1 MRKIEHEMLSAIKG
15 RKDWVKANTGVFMEC
30 EHQTD
35 GPRAEIYL
43 HGHHIADYWY
53 KSGEL
58 EVDEYTLSDF
68 PTTTTKSR
76 LRALGADV
84 YTRKGVT
91 YLAKKAIK

>member
-30 EHQTD
+30 ADTSE
-35 GPRAEIYL
+35 PRAEIYL

-58 EVDEYTLSDF
+58 DVDEHTLSLD
-68 PTTTTKSR
+68 KDR
-76 LRALGADV
+76 RKQLAALGNAVVPVQVLLALEHLLEAD
-84 YTRKGVT
+84 K
-91 YLAKKAIK
+91 